1 MTGPIH
7 MKGRFSTIN
16 IWFVLSIVALLV
28 AAAGLA
34 CGKGDETTGTTVST
48 AKEMAPV
55 APVPSS
61 GSSGG
66 TMSVDVPATPTETVE
81 GGTSTS
87 DDTVTGADDGMPTVV
102 YTHDEVGPCEGGMQ
116 EVTHYTEYSDGT
128 SASSISMQPCGDD
141 ISPVEE

>member
-1 MTGPIH
+1 MSRQLNG
-7 MKGRFSTIN
+7 KVRFSTSHFWLI
-16 IWFVLSIVALLV
+16 LSILALLV
-28 AAAGLA
+28 AAVGLG

-48 AKEMAPV
+48 AKQMEPAPV
-55 APVPSS
+55 SP
-61 GSSGG
+61 SGG
-66 TMSVDVPATPTETVE
+66 GGAMTVVVPTTPT
-81 GGTSTS
+81 STMEDDTMTG

-141 ISPVEE
+141 FSPVEE